1 MDNCTSV
8 GERILRYNEER
19 NWLVWN
25 FSIQEY
31 LTCSSVPSFAL
42 GLRMRMTSFN
52 HWFSSHDEERMAKG
66 LLAAHQMHKRA
77 AILYVTVNPL
87 FYFFSICQWFR
98 PEFYSHPS
106 FMAMTYQG
114 IFILNLGHI
123 DEGKHVYVL
132 QMCCITCLRRAGNF
146 LSFFVNKSIWFSCS
160 RSLSYGAIGHVLG
173 HELTHGFDTTGNF
186 HHVIEVFI
194 ILNHH

>member
-1 MDNCTSV
+1 
-8 GERILRYNEER
+8 
-19 NWLVWN
+19 
-25 FSIQEY
+25 
-31 LTCSSVPSFAL
+31 
-42 GLRMRMTSFN
+42 
-52 HWFSSHDEERMAKG
+52 
-66 LLAAHQMHKRA
+66 
-77 AILYVTVNPL
+77 
-87 FYFFSICQWFR
+87 
-98 PEFYSHPS
+98 
-106 FMAMTYQG
+106 MAMTYQG
-114 IFILNLGHI
+114 IFILILCHI

-173 HELTHGFDTTGNF
+173 HELTHGFDTTGNL